1 MCAFGEEEEEEGGG
15 CRMKGWEV
23 VVGGHPIITNQNE
36 TGGSCHRNLVHGS
49 PGPSHHTRRI
59 AYHIMI
65 IISFLRQK
73 GKKGRREGGREGDY
87 RP

>member
-1 MCAFGEEEEEEGGG
+1 M
-15 CRMKGWEV
+15 RGWEVV
-23 VVGGHPIITNQNE
+23 VVGGHPIITNQKE

-49 PGPSHHTRRI
+49 RGPSHHTRRI

-73 GKKGRREGGREGDY
+73 GKKKEGGRVGGGLQTIIVLLCCWSPW
-87 RP
+87 R